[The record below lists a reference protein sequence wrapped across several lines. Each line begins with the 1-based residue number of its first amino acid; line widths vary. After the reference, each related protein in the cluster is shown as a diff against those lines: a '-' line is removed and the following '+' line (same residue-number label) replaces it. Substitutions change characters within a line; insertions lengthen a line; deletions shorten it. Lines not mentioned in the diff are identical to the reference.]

1 MMATRT
7 ADKPIPME
15 VLERTAA
22 VLRVLAHPHRLKI
35 IELLSSR
42 GLTVGEVAEA
52 IGILPNACSQH
63 LNIMKAHGVLSR
75 RRDGKAIYYAVED
88 PNAINVLKCIRKHA
102 G

>member
-1 MMATRT
+1 MIAVK
-7 ADKPIPME
+7 AAPKPIPMA

-35 IELLSSR
+35 IELISSR
-42 GLTVGEVAEA
+42 PLTVGEVAEA
-52 IGILPNACSQH
+52 VGIPPNACSQH

-75 RRDGKAIYYAVED
+75 RRNGKAIYYAVED
-88 PNAINVLKCIRKHA
+88 PDAINVLRCIRRHA